1 MLDFT
6 RSFITW
12 TTHPWRPHPYYRWH
26 GGFVGES
33 GDVYR
38 VRMQVDSTMEVLV
51 PSGSPVT
58 HYLGY
63 PCRTE
68 ITIATEQFFML
79 PSGEWRAVFTREHR
93 VPIARG
99 PSDVPE
105 TGGRSPWSGQHSD
118 LDFRP
123 VTLSGAER
131 LLDGH
136 AVNEATQAGAVINGQ
151 TTYRDEST
159 GLDIRIE
166 FPIRLMNL
174 HPDSGKFQ
182 LCCGPVILPDMAT
195 WDGEGVDRVFLA
207 EVAFSGFDYVE
218 FILRREIEPA
228 ASEKEWFHQV
238 RGRDRLEL
246 RDPENKPPELMEV
259 QRPRPHVYHETWAL
273 NAENVILR
281 AP

>member
-26 GGFVGES
+26 GGFVGEF

-38 VRMQVDSTMEVLV
+38 VRMQVDSTMEILV

-99 PSDVPE
+99 PSDVRIVLIRA
-105 TGGRSPWSGQHSD
+105 GRPYAVERAALGSG
-118 LDFRP
+118 
-123 VTLSGAER
+123 LST
-131 LLDGH
+131 GH
-136 AVNEATQAGAVINGQ
+136 A
-151 TTYRDEST
+151 
-159 GLDIRIE
+159 
-166 FPIRLMNL
+166 F
-174 HPDSGKFQ
+174 
-182 LCCGPVILPDMAT
+182 
-195 WDGEGVDRVFLA
+195 
-207 EVAFSGFDYVE
+207 
-218 FILRREIEPA
+218 RR
-228 ASEKEWFHQV
+228 
-238 RGRDRLEL
+238 
-246 RDPENKPPELMEV
+246 
-259 QRPRPHVYHETWAL
+259 
-273 NAENVILR
+273 R
-281 AP
+281 APA

>member
-6 RSFITW
+6 RSFVTW

-26 GGFVGES
+26 GGFVGEF

-38 VRMQVDSTMEVLV
+38 VRMQVDSTMEILD
-51 PSGSPVT
+51 PSGASPT

-105 TGGRSPWSGQHSD
+105 PVARTPWSGQHSD

-123 VTLSGAER
+123 VTHSGAER

-151 TTYRDEST
+151 ATYRDEST

-195 WDGEGVDRVFLA
+195 WDGKGVDRVFLA
-207 EVAFSGFDYVE
+207 EVALSGFDYVE

>member
-6 RSFITW
+6 RSFVTW
-12 TTHPWRPHPYYRWH
+12 TTHPWQPHPYYRWH
-26 GGFVGES
+26 GGFVGEL

-38 VRMQVDSTMEVLV
+38 VRMQVDSTMEILV

-151 TTYRDEST
+151 TTYRDEIDRA
-159 GLDIRIE
+159 GRPDRV
-166 FPIRLMNL
+166 
-174 HPDSGKFQ
+174 PDSLDESAPG
-182 LCCGPVILPDMAT
+182 L
-195 WDGEGVDRVFLA
+195 GEVSTL
-207 EVAFSGFDYVE
+207 
-218 FILRREIEPA
+218 
-228 ASEKEWFHQV
+228 
-238 RGRDRLEL
+238 
-246 RDPENKPPELMEV
+246 
-259 QRPRPHVYHETWAL
+259 
-273 NAENVILR
+273 LR
-281 AP
+281 AGDPARHGDLGR